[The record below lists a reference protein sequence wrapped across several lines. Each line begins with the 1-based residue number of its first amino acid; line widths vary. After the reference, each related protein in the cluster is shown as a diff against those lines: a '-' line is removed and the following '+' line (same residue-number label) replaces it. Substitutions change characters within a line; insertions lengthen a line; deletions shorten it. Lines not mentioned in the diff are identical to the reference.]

1 MKKIFLIISA
11 ILLSCNNNKPALK
24 TTVEANDNIRY
35 EPIFLN
41 LSPRMTDS
49 IFESKLKVN
58 QEINKKKEFLLP
70 IGSKDENIGFKV
82 SKKDKRILLTYEF
95 STKIRLEM
103 LDKNL
108 SRHWSEKNS
117 NLINNFINLF
127 EKRYKPILT
136 DSFPYRPSE
145 NGTFNHRSGSIIYGV
160 KEKSLY
166 DYGFKKN
173 SYKIFQDSTKTI
185 LIGYQSTTPYPKEN
199 FSFERPMSTAAVS
212 LEINYMHNSDFSD
225 LKNQIIYDKISFDK
239 ALKKYDSLKLSKQ
252 KLGREN
258 LNKI

>member
-1 MKKIFLIISA
+1 MKKTFLIISV

-24 TTVEANDNIRY
+24 TPVEANETIHY
-35 EPIFLN
+35 KPIFLN

-58 QEINKKKEFLLP
+58 KEINRKNEFLLP
-70 IGSKDENIGFKV
+70 IGSKDENVGFKI
-82 SKKDKRILLTYEF
+82 SKKDNRILLTYEF
-95 STKIRLEM
+95 STSIRLEM
-103 LDKNL
+103 LDENL
-108 SRHWSEKNS
+108 SRHWSEENS
-117 NLINNFINLF
+117 NVINNFINLF
-127 EKRYKPILT
+127 EQRYRPIST
-136 DSFPYRPSE
+136 DSFPYEPNE
-145 NGTFNHRSGSIIYGV
+145 YGTFNNRSGNIFYGV
-160 KEKSLY
+160 KEKNLH

-185 LIGYQSTTPYPKEN
+185 LIGYQSKTPYPKEN

-212 LEINYMHNSDFSD
+212 LEINYMHNSDFSK
-225 LKNQIIYDKISFDK
+225 LKSQISHDKKSYDR

-252 KLGREN
+252 NLGREN